1 MGRARDRVALV
12 EVVGADPHPEQAV
25 HQPPH
30 GFDLVVDAG
39 EQHGL
44 RAQRDA
50 AVGEQGAGAV
60 GFRGAFVRVG
70 EVQAHHQRMV
80 AAQHAHQRGR
90 DPLGQHRRHLGAD
103 ADDLHVG
110 DHSQPGEHP
119 VELVVREQQRVAAGQ
134 EHVADGRPG
143 GDVGERLFQPL
154 PGRAQ
159 GIVAHQTRAGAVTA
173 VGRAAV
179 GKQQQHPVGVAVDQA
194 RHRAHGALVER
205 VVGFAGRTQG
215 LAHRGHH
222 RAAQR
227 LGRVVRV
234 EQAQVVGG
242 DGQRQAAARTRCL
255 FLVGKVE
262 HGGQPVEAADPVGQL
277 PVPVVPEPGGDV
289 GEVFF
294 SEALRGPGAES
305 GLGRGQADHGRGR
318 AGGAPAPGG
327 AGVTGVGG
335 LVVPLIEGRGR
346 NDVQLVGRHGAALH
360 GGSLRVG
367 EAGRATPG
375 ARRPDSPAT
384 DEFSGANIGLLR

>member
-1 MGRARDRVALV
+1 M
-12 EVVGADPHPEQAV
+12 
-25 HQPPH
+25 
-30 GFDLVVDAG
+30 
-39 EQHGL
+39 
-44 RAQRDA
+44 
-50 AVGEQGAGAV
+50 
-60 GFRGAFVRVG
+60 G
-70 EVQAHHQRMV
+70 EVQAHHQRVM
-80 AAQHAHQRGR
+80 AAEHAHQRGR

-110 DHSQPGEHP
+110 DQAQPGEHP
-119 VELVVREQQRVAAGQ
+119 VELFVGEQQRVAAGQ
-134 EHVADGRPG
+134 EHVTDGRPG
-143 GDVGERLFQPL
+143 GNVGDRLLEPL
-154 PGRAQ
+154 PGRTQ
-159 GIVAHQTRAGAVTA
+159 GVVAHQAGAGAVAA

-179 GKQQQHPVGVAVDQA
+179 GEQQQHPVGIAVDQA

-234 EQAQVVGG
+234 EQAQVVGR
-242 DGQRQAAARTRCL
+242 DRKRQAAARAGSL

-262 HGGQPVEAADPVGQL
+262 HGGQPVDAADPVGQL

-294 SEALRGPGAES
+294 SEGLGRPGAVS
-305 GLGRGQADHGRGR
+305 GPGRGQADHGRGR
-318 AGGAPAPGG
+318 ARGAPAPGG